1 MRTRDLLPSLE
12 RKIKMLN
19 YEVLEMLAK
28 TVHECQPELP
38 IIDYGRV
45 ITVSSVKPKNYDIVD
60 CATFVKEV
68 DKICNEKKGVFED
81 LIEHVINPTLE
92 SYVVKNVIECMGYNF
107 IVRHNVNGL
116 PYPAMI
122 VQFEKNGIIEGF
134 GRIVVVNNMFSIE
147 VLPSNEKFALMI
159 SQNQESYENAQRI
172 VKEIFSISMMINMI
186 LKDKPEHI
194 VYETKRSTPSYNL
207 HKSKKSKQKR
217 KTLVQKVI
225 KFDTEFVPDTDETV
239 HSTHNITCPCWGVMG
254 HWRTYKSGKRV
265 WIKPHVRGKFRDA
278 YETKEYQMP

>member
-1 MRTRDLLPSLE
+1 MFSNEDLKTITRN
-12 RKIKMLN
+12 I
-19 YEVLEMLAK
+19 
-28 TVHECQPELP
+28 HEHYPELSDT
-38 IIDYGRV
+38 DYGRV
-45 ITVSSVKPKNYDIVD
+45 IAISSIMPKNYDIVD
-60 CATFVKEV
+60 CATFKEEFN
-68 DKICNEKKGVFED
+68 KINTKRIHTFEE
-81 LIEHVINPTLE
+81 LIEHITNPALE
-92 SYVVKNVIECMGYNF
+92 SYVVKNAIECMDYNF
-107 IVRHNVNGL
+107 IVRHNVKGL

-122 VQFEKNGIIEGF
+122 VQFEKNGIIVCF
-134 GRIVVVNNMFSIE
+134 GLIVVRNNRFSIE
-147 VLPSNEKFALMI
+147 VLPSDEKSAL
-159 SQNQESYENAQRI
+159 NARQKDCDTFPDI
-172 VKEIFSISMMINMI
+172 VEEIFWKSMMINMV
-186 LKDKPEHI
+186 LKSKPERI

-225 KFDTEFVPDTDETV
+225 KLDTEFVPDTNETV